1 MSDTSAPA
9 GPGNAGSAFLEIIPT
24 VAAGAAGMLAG
35 GLAGPLKAAA
45 GMLSNPAVAIGAAL
59 GAAITAGIG
68 TAIDVAGEL
77 GKGQKEIRKLTGAV
91 GSDLT
96 ELGASFRDIV
106 GTVAGQGIDRFAEAI
121 GRLNARTNLTG
132 PALEGLA
139 QQELR
144 LAKLTGEDLAGTIET
159 TTRMFG
165 DWGVATENQAAS
177 LDFLYK
183 AGQNTGVGVNQLAAT
198 VTKFGA
204 PLRQLGFSLEESTAL
219 VGSFEKQGVNT
230 NLVLGSMRIALG
242 KMAKAGEEPVGTF
255 RRLVGEIESAG
266 TAGEA
271 NSIALQLFGS
281 RAGPDMAAAI
291 REGRLNIGELLAQI
305 GETPKT
311 LEQTEKET
319 RSWSE
324 RMGVMWQRASLWF
337 EPLGKSLLDF
347 RTNIVG
353 RLEKGFEA
361 LSKLM
366 SGDTAG
372 AGVDIGKWLG
382 FDEDSAA
389 VDGLIRTFD
398 VVRDFIRDLREGG
411 LGQAFSNLGRNIADA
426 WPAISAGLR
435 ELLDRIV
442 ENLTGWSVTIGQA
455 VISWG
460 QAIASWAVDAIPA
473 ALEAYRNFEIAVWTW
488 ILETYAG
495 LVERV
500 RSWIP
505 ALTAWVT
512 DAWPVL
518 VAALAVLWANLSTW
532 VDGQVAALR
541 ATFNTWA
548 PVVAGWVTAAWEQTS
563 TALTG
568 YLASLRAEV
577 SARTG
582 DLGGTFAG
590 WARAAGTWITDAA
603 GRIGEFLGPYLAALG
618 AWIVDN
624 APRLLEQFHD
634 WATNAGRWIGEA
646 IPALLD
652 SAGQLLGSLLTWI
665 VDNGPKVLTAVAD
678 LIPKILTAIVEW
690 APKIVA
696 GLAVVLFNIVR
707 FVVELAGPL
716 LLALGGLLVKLVGW
730 ILFDA
735 LPKLVGA
742 LPEWIGAFISW
753 IPGAIVALLA
763 ALGGLL
769 ASLGAWLLETGL
781 PALAALL
788 GQWAAAFVDWV
799 PGAIASLLGK
809 LGELLGAIVTWAVTV
824 ALPGLVETLLSWAF
838 ALVGWI
844 LTAIIGLPVMFGKL
858 QVAIAEFIIGAIPW
872 LIEQIA
878 TWVPAI
884 LSFIVGAIAA
894 APGMLAEFAGMLLGW
909 IAGMPEKIAAAAAGM
924 FKGIANA
931 FVWVVNAIHHLWND
945 LRLTIPPLEVGG
957 KTVWAGATLDTPDIA
972 DIPALARGGRAIAPG
987 LAVVGERGAEIL
999 SLARGDTVLPPDA
1012 LAAGNGG
1019 RMFGD
1024 VNITEAPDV
1033 ETILARL
1040 DAQLAWRV
1048 GTGRNG

>member
-45 GMLSNPAVAIGAAL
+45 GLLSNPAVAVGAAL

-96 ELGASFRDIV
+96 ELGTSFRNIV

-121 GRLNARTNLTG
+121 GRLRARTGETG
-132 PALEGLA
+132 PALEALA

-165 DWGVATENQAAS
+165 DWGVATEDQAGA

-183 AGQNTGVGVNQLAAT
+183 ASQNTGVGVGQLSTT

-266 TAGEA
+266 SAGEA

-311 LEQTEKET
+311 LEETERET

-324 RMGVMWQRASLWF
+324 RMGLIWQRSSLWF
-337 EPLGKSLLDF
+337 EPLGKALLDF
-347 RTNIVG
+347 RSNVVG

-366 SGDTAG
+366 AGDTAG

-398 VVRDFIRDLREGG
+398 VVRSFLSDLREGG

-426 WPAISAGLR
+426 WPAISAGLA
-435 ELLDRIV
+435 ELLGRIV
-442 ENLTGWSVTIGQA
+442 ENLTGWAVNIGQA
-455 VISWG
+455 VATWAT
-460 QAIASWAVDAIPA
+460 AIASWAVDAVPA
-473 ALEAYRNFEIAVWTW
+473 ALEAYRN
-488 ILETYAG
+488 LEVALYRWLLDTAAG
-495 LVERV
+495 IVERV
-500 RSWIP
+500 RAWAPAVASW
-505 ALTAWVT
+505 LTGAWAELRAGLDVLYANLRAWV
-512 DAWPVL
+512 DRQA
-518 VAALAVLWANLSTW
+518 
-532 VDGQVAALR
+532 GELR
-541 ATFNTWA
+541 AVFNTWA
-548 PVVAGWVTAAWEQTS
+548 PVVAAWVATATEETTAALGVYWAALS
-563 TALTG
+563 TW
-568 YLASLRAEV
+568 V
-577 SARTG
+577 SSRTG

-603 GRIGEFLGPYLAALG
+603 GRVGEFLGPYLAALG
-618 AWIVDN
+618 AWIIDN

-634 WATNAGRWIGEA
+634 WVSTAGHWLAEA
-646 IPALLD
+646 IPPLLE
-652 SAGQLLGSLLTWI
+652 SAGQLLGSLAKWV
-665 VDNGPKVLTAVAD
+665 VDNHPKIVAAFYD
-678 LIPKILTAIVEW
+678 LIPKIITTIIEW
-690 APKIVA
+690 APKVYGALVFI
-696 GLAVVLFNIVR
+696 GYTMVR
-707 FVVELAGPL
+707 FFLELWGPL
-716 LLALGGLLVKLVGW
+716 LLALGGLLLKLVGW

-781 PALAALL
+781 PALGALL
-788 GQWAAAFVDWV
+788 AQWAAAFVAWV
-799 PGAIASLLGK
+799 PGAAAGLLAALGSLLGTV
-809 LGELLGAIVTWAVTV
+809 ITWAVTV
-824 ALPGLVETLLSWAF
+824 ALPSLIETLLSWAF
-838 ALVGWI
+838 ALLGWV
-844 LTAIIGLPVMFGKL
+844 LTAIIGLPFMFAKL
-858 QVAIAEFIIGAIPW
+858 QGAILDFILAAIPW
-872 LIEQIA
+872 LISAIA
-878 TWVPAI
+878 TWAPAL
-884 LSFIVGAIAA
+884 LSFIVDAINSL
-894 APGMLAEFAGMLLGW
+894 PGLLLTFAGLLLGW
-909 IAGMPEKIAAAAAGM
+909 LVEMPAKIGTAAEGL
-924 FKGIANA
+924 FKGIVNA
-931 FVWVVNAIHHLWND
+931 FAWAINALQHLWND
-945 LRLTIPPLEVGG
+945 LKLTIPPLEIGG
-957 KTVWAGATLDTPDIA
+957 KTVFGGATLDTPNLPDV
-972 DIPALARGGRAIAPG
+972 PYLATGGRAIAPG

-999 SLARGDTVLPPDA
+999 SLGRGDTVLPADT
-1012 LAAGNGG
+1012 LAAGDR

-1033 ETILARL
+1033 EAILARL
-1040 DAQLAWRV
+1040 DAELSWRV

>member
-1 MSDTSAPA
+1 VSDASAPTGA
-9 GPGNAGSAFLEIIPT
+9 GNAGSAFLEIIPT

-91 GSDLT
+91 GADLT

-144 LAKLTGEDLAGTIET
+144 LAKLTGEDLAGTIES

-165 DWGVATENQAAS
+165 DWGVATENQSTA

-242 KMAKAGEEPVGTF
+242 KMAKAGEEPVSTF

-311 LEQTEKET
+311 LAETEKET
-319 RSWSE
+319 RSWAE

-398 VVRDFIRDLREGG
+398 VVRDFIRDIREGG

-442 ENLTGWSVTIGQA
+442 ENLTGWA
-455 VISWG
+455 VNIARAVSGWVVAYISWL
-460 QAIASWAVDAIPA
+460 IDAIPA
-473 ALEAYRNFEIAVWTW
+473 TLRAYRDFEIALYRW
-488 ILETYAG
+488 IFETAG
-495 LVERV
+495 ALAEQV
-500 RSWIP
+500 RAWIP
-505 ALTAWVT
+505 AVTAWLGE
-512 DAWPVL
+512 AWTNL
-518 VAALAVLWANLSTW
+518 RAGLDLIYARLAAW
-532 VDGQVAALR
+532 VQDQVAELR

-548 PVVAGWVTAAWEQTS
+548 PVAAAWVTAAWAQTS
-563 TALTG
+563 TELAR
-568 YLASLRAEV
+568 YLDTLRSWV
-577 SARTG
+577 SDHTG

-590 WARAAGTWITDAA
+590 WATTAGTWIGDAA
-603 GRIGEFLGPYLAALG
+603 ARVGEQLGPYLAALG

-624 APRLLEQFHD
+624 APRLLEQFHG
-634 WATNAGRWIGEA
+634 WVSAAGHWLADA
-646 IPALLD
+646 IPPLLE
-652 SAGQLLGSLLTWI
+652 SAGQLIGSLGTWI
-665 VDNGPKVLTAVAD
+665 VDNH
-678 LIPKILTAIVEW
+678 PKIVAAFYGLVPKLVTTIVEW
-690 APKIVA
+690 APKLYGALVFV
-696 GLAVVLFNIVR
+696 GYTMVRFFVELWGPLAV
-707 FVVELAGPL
+707 
-716 LLALGGLLVKLVGW
+716 ALGGLLLKLYAW
-730 ILFDA
+730 IYLDA
-735 LPKLVGA
+735 LPKLVSA
-742 LPEWIGAFISW
+742 LPGWIGAFISW

-763 ALGGLL
+763 GLGGLL
-769 ASLGAWLLETGL
+769 LALGVWLIDTAL
-781 PALAALL
+781 PALAVTLA
-788 GQWAAAFVDWV
+788 QWAAAFVDWV
-799 PGAIASLLGK
+799 PGAALSLLGK
-809 LGELLGAIVTWAVTV
+809 LGELLGTIITWAVTV
-824 ALPGLVETLLSWAF
+824 ALPGLISTLLSWAF

-844 LTAIIGLPVMFGKL
+844 LTAIIGLPFMFGKL
-858 QVAIAEFIIGAIPW
+858 QVAIASFIIGAIPW
-872 LIEQIA
+872 LVEQIA
-878 TWVPAI
+878 TWVPAL
-884 LSFIVGAIAA
+884 LSFINDAINAM
-894 APGMLAEFAGMLLGW
+894 PGLLAQFAGMLLGW
-909 IAGMPEKIAAAAAGM
+909 LAGMPDRINTAAAGL
-924 FKGIANA
+924 FKGLANA
-931 FVWVVNAIHHLWND
+931 FVWAVNAIHHLWND
-945 LRLTIPPLEVGG
+945 LRLTIPPLEIGG
-957 KTVWAGATLDTPDIA
+957 KTVWGGATIDTPDIG
-972 DIPALARGGRAIAPG
+972 DIPYLATGGRAIAPG

-1012 LAAGNGG
+1012 LAAGAGG

-1033 ETILARL
+1033 EAILARL
-1040 DAQLAWRV
+1040 DAELSWRV
-1048 GTGRNG
+1048 GTGHNT